1 MTPLLRYRAGPAAV
15 RVLRA
20 RGLTAGTVGALA
32 GTASG
37 PKWLALAGLDRAF
50 LQSGLLQPNDERPLL
65 VGASA
70 GAWRM
75 MALASRDARRTHRE
89 LLDGYVGMTF
99 PRRVKPSEVSRAYR
113 RMLGDVFPPAEI
125 AHLADHP
132 RFDLAM
138 HVARA
143 RLGFGWSAAPRAAQM
158 LSLGTTGLLQMISPS
173 GIDLTFERIL
183 FHTRPAA
190 FLPAFDGRQVG
201 LNRDNLLTVAVAT
214 GTVPIY
220 MQPQRDLPGAPPG
233 HYLDGG
239 LSDYHLRQRYVPNDR
254 CITLLPH
261 FQRRIVPVWFD
272 RTRKRRSPTESA
284 LDNVLQI
291 YPSNRFLAELPDGR
305 PPDRDDFFRFAD
317 DPDERIRRW
326 RDAAQCGDTLGA
338 EFLDDLH
345 RGRIADLV
353 EPL

>member
-15 RVLRA
+15 RVLRE
-20 RGLTAGTVGALA
+20 RGLTAGTIGALA
-32 GTASG
+32 GSASG
-37 PKWLALAGLDRAF
+37 PKWLVLAGLDRAL
-50 LQSGLLQPNDERPLL
+50 LQSDLLQPHDERTLL

-75 MALASRDARRTHRE
+75 MALASRDARRTHRK
-89 LLDGYVGMTF
+89 LLGGYVGMTF
-99 PRRVKPSEVSRAYR
+99 PRGVKPCEVSRAYR
-113 RMLGDVFPPAEI
+113 RMLGDVFPPDEI
-125 AHLADHP
+125 AHLADQP

-143 RLGFGWSAAPRAAQM
+143 RLRFGWSAAPRAAQV
-158 LSLGTTGLLQMISPS
+158 LSLGAATLLQAVSPS
-173 GIDLTFERIL
+173 GIDLAFERVL
-183 FHTRPAA
+183 FHTRPEAR
-190 FLPAFDGRQVG
+190 LPEFNGRQVE
-201 LNRDNLLTVAVAT
+201 LNRGNLLAVAVAT

-220 MQPQRDLPGAPPG
+220 MQPQRDLPGAPHG

-239 LSDYHLRQRYVPNDR
+239 LSDYHLRQRYVGGDR
-254 CITLLPH
+254 GITLFPH
-261 FQRRIVPVWFD
+261 FQQRIVPVWFD
-272 RTRKRRSPTESA
+272 RTRERRSPTEDA

-291 YPSNRFLAELPDGR
+291 HPSDRFLAELPDGR

-317 DPDERIRRW
+317 DPEERIRRW
-326 RDAAQCGDTLGA
+326 RDAAQCGDTLGT
-338 EFLDDLH
+338 EFLEDLH